1 MEKVILLRCGEL
13 MLKGLNKPYFEKTLV
28 NNIKAA
34 IKDLGESRV
43 INSQGRIFIEPLD
56 DKFDFDRAMLL
67 STRFFGTVSSSLVL
81 KIEAQTDEI
90 INVAAGIATDL
101 VNRYGYK
108 SFKVET
114 KRADKTFPL
123 KSPEFSSL
131 AGEAILNKL
140 PELKVDLFNPDFTV
154 YVEIRDKAY
163 VYSEIIPGAGGLP
176 VGTNG
181 KAMLMI
187 SGGIDSPVAGW
198 MMSKRGV
205 SLDAVHF
212 HSYPYTSDRSRDK
225 VIELTRLISEYCGPI
240 NLNIVPFTDIQLQIN
255 EKCPHDE
262 GTIIMRRFM
271 MKIAERISMSSN
283 CLAIITGE
291 SMGQVAS
298 QTIQSLAVTN
308 EAVSQPV
315 FRPLIG
321 MDKNDVVNISRKIG
335 TYETSILPFEDC
347 CTIFVAKHPKTR
359 PGLEDIKKS
368 ENLLDVDT
376 LISEAIKKTEA
387 IRIKPAYCKSN

>member
-1 MEKVILLRCGEL
+1 MDKVILLRCGEL

-28 NNIKAA
+28 VNIKAA
-34 IKDLGESRV
+34 VKNLGESRV

-56 DKFDFDRAMLL
+56 DKFDIDSALHL
-67 STRFFGTVSSSLVL
+67 STRFFGIVSSSLVT
-81 KIEAQTDEI
+81 KIEAETDIILTTASEI
-90 INVAAGIATDL
+90 AEDL
-101 VNRYGYK
+101 VKRCGYK
-108 SFKVET
+108 SFRVET
-114 KRADKTFPL
+114 RRADKSFPM

-131 AGEAILNKL
+131 AGETILNKL
-140 PELKVDLFNPDFTV
+140 PGLKVDLNDPDFTV
-154 YVEIRDKAY
+154 YIEIREKAY

-181 KAMLMI
+181 KALLLI

-205 SLDAVHF
+205 SIDAVHF

-225 VIELTRLISEYCGPI
+225 VIELVRLISEYCGPI
-240 NLNIVPFTDIQLQIN
+240 NLSIVPFTDIQLQIN

-262 GTIIMRRFM
+262 GTVIMRRFM
-271 MKIAERISMSSN
+271 MKIAERISKRSN

-298 QTIQSLAVTN
+298 QTIQSIAVTN
-308 EAVSQPV
+308 EAVGQPV

-321 MDKNDVVNISRKIG
+321 MDKNDVIAIARKIG
-335 TYETSILPFEDC
+335 TFETSILPFEDC
-347 CTIFVAKHPKTR
+347 CTVFVAKHPKTR
-359 PGLEDIKKS
+359 PNLEDIKKS
-368 ENLLDVDT
+368 EGALDAEK
-376 LISEAIKKTEA
+376 LISEAIEKTET
-387 IRIKPAYCKSN
+387 ILIKPAYCKSN